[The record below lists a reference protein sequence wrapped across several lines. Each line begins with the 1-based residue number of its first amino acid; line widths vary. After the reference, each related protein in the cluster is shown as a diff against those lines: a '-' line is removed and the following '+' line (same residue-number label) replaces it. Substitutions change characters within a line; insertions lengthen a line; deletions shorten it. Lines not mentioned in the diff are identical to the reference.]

1 MSLLLKAGVEPAES
15 WIEAFAAL
23 DPELEVVVWPDVD
36 EPEAV
41 TAALVAAPPRGLLAS
56 LPNLAMIASLPAG
69 LDHLFRDPELPADVP
84 ITRSLP
90 PDGDPMMTEF
100 VVLHVL
106 RHHRQLPQYLV
117 QQQRREWKR
126 IIPQPNAA
134 ERRVGIL
141 GIGTLGRPAAEAL
154 VGLGF
159 DVAGWSRTP
168 KQIDGVRSFVGEA
181 EVGSFLERTDILVS
195 MLPTTP
201 STIGLL
207 DAEAFARLP
216 PGSAVINVGRGPVI
230 DEEAL
235 LAALDSGHLSAAT
248 LDVFAE
254 EPLSRDSPLWTHERI
269 TITPHV
275 ASVISPH
282 RAAAV
287 VVENLRR
294 LAAGEPLVNLVDRA
308 AGY

>member
-15 WIEAFAAL
+15 WVAAFAAL
-23 DPELEVVVWPDVD
+23 DPDLEVVVWPDIA

-41 TAALVAAPPRGLLAS
+41 TAALVTAPPPGLLAS
-56 LPNLAMIASLPAG
+56 LPNLALIASLPAG
-69 LDHLFRDPELPADVP
+69 LDHLFRDPDLPPGVP

-90 PDGDPMMTEF
+90 PDGDPVMTET

-117 QQQRREWKR
+117 QQTRREWKKH
-126 IIPQPNAA
+126 PQPSPA
-134 ERRVGIL
+134 ERGVGIL

-168 KQIDGVRSFVGEA
+168 KHVEGVRSFVGDA
-181 EVGSFLERTDILVS
+181 ELGPFLARTDILVS

-201 STIGLL
+201 ATTGLL
-207 DAEAFARLP
+207 DAGALAQLP
-216 PGSAVINVGRGPVI
+216 AGASIVNVGRGPVI
-230 DEEAL
+230 VTADL
-235 LAALDSGHLSAAT
+235 LAALDSGHLAAAT
-248 LDVFAE
+248 LDVFDV
-254 EPLSRDSPLWTHERI
+254 EPLPADDPFWAHERV
-269 TITPHV
+269 TVTPHV
-275 ASVISPH
+275 ATSTNPR

-294 LAAGEPLVNLVDRA
+294 LAAGEALVNLVDPA
-308 AGY
+308 VGY